1 MRRSAFAALAFLLL
15 ILSIVPFIHGYWLVP
30 AFSLAAVAA
39 LTFAL
44 ERHQKQAAPAETLE
58 VGPGRL
64 RHADSRGRVTECE
77 GPWLSFRVEA
87 PTPSALR
94 LLVRTAADVVEIG
107 RCLSLDERRAVAPVI
122 AAALDAAT
130 ESRRERPFTLSPAR
144 AARAG
149 FAAGH
154 GPPWPCASRRAGRC
168 AGAAA
173 AGRHRRSALSLQR
186 A

>member
-1 MRRSAFAALAFLLL
+1 MYEILDRPHGRSGACDKGAIVVRMRENRSALSHEARSAFAALAFLLL
-15 ILSIVPFIHGYWLVP
+15 VLSIVPVVHGYWLVP

-44 ERHQKQAAPAETLE
+44 ERHQKQAAAAETLE

-64 RHADSRGRVTECE
+64 RHADSHGRVTECE

-130 ESRRERPFTLSPAR
+130 ESRP
-144 AARAG
+144 
-149 FAAGH
+149 
-154 GPPWPCASRRAGRC
+154 
-168 AGAAA
+168 
-173 AGRHRRSALSLQR
+173 
-186 A
+186 

>member
-1 MRRSAFAALAFLLL
+1 MYEILDRPRGRSDARDKGAIIVRMRENRSALSNEARSAFAALAFLLL
-15 ILSIVPFIHGYWLVP
+15 VLSIVPFIHGYWLVP
-30 AFSLAAVAA
+30 AFSLAAVAS

-44 ERHQKQAAPAETLE
+44 ERHQKRAAPAETLE

-77 GPWLSFRVEA
+77 GPWLSFMVEA

-122 AAALDAAT
+122 AAALGAAT
-130 ESRRERPFTLSPAR
+130 EGRR
-144 AARAG
+144 
-149 FAAGH
+149 
-154 GPPWPCASRRAGRC
+154 
-168 AGAAA
+168 
-173 AGRHRRSALSLQR
+173 
-186 A
+186 

>member
-1 MRRSAFAALAFLLL
+1 MAIGWS
-15 ILSIVPFIHGYWLVP
+15 PP
-30 AFSLAAVAA
+30 SLAAVAA

-77 GPWLSFRVEA
+77 GPWLSFMVEA

-107 RCLSLDERRAVAPVI
+107 RCLSLDERRAVAPS
-122 AAALDAAT
+122 
-130 ESRRERPFTLSPAR
+130 SRRRWTRQRRAGDERPSRLPGAPRTCAGSPPDMGR
-144 AARAG
+144 R
-149 FAAGH
+149 
-154 GPPWPCASRRAGRC
+154 GPVLRRAGRR

-173 AGRHRRSALSLQR
+173 AGRIGAGRNGHRVQPDCGVAPSRGGQ
-186 A
+186 